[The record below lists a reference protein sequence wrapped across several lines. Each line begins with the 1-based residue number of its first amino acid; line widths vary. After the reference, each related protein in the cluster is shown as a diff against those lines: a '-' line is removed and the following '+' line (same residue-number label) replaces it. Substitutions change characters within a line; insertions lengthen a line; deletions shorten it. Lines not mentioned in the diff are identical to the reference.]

1 MNPSASTYS
10 LRSLETTASCQH
22 EHQHWQ
28 QIIRQQEEEIRQL
41 RTLLLEVMNL
51 YNCRSLR
58 HDAIDYYHDLNHLQ
72 TKLDRLILDMICE
85 GIDCPIDSHQ
95 PACTNTHFGLSATIE
110 RHGTALVSEFSRIKD
125 GCLQFL
131 SGMMSLNLL

>member
-1 MNPSASTYS
+1 MNRTASIDLSSQPT
-10 LRSLETTASCQH
+10 TTAACHQ

-41 RTLLLEVMNL
+41 RALLLDVMNH

-58 HDAIDYYHDLNHLQ
+58 YDAVDYDRDLNQLQ
-72 TKLDRLILDMICE
+72 AKLDRLNRNLVCE
-85 GIDCPIDSHQ
+85 GIDCSVAKEKLP
-95 PACTNTHFGLSATIE
+95 CTDVRFGLSATIE
-110 RHGTALVSEFSRIKD
+110 RHATSLVNEFTRIKD

-131 SGMMSLNLL
+131 AGMMSLNRL

>member
-1 MNPSASTYS
+1 MNSSASIHPLPGS
-10 LRSLETTASCQH
+10 ETTASCQH

-28 QIIRQQEEEIRQL
+28 QIIRQQEDEIRQL
-41 RTLLLEVMNL
+41 RSLLLEVMNL

-58 HDAIDYYHDLNHLQ
+58 HDAIDYYRDLNHLQ
-72 TKLDRLILDMICE
+72 TKLDRLNRDMICE
-85 GIDCPIDSHQ
+85 GIDCPIEAQ
-95 PACTNTHFGLSATIE
+95 KPICANTHFGLSATIE
-110 RHGTALVSEFSRIKD
+110 RHATVLFSEFSRIKD

>member
-1 MNPSASTYS
+1 MNSNEVNQPLS
-10 LRSLETTASCQH
+10 LSEKTASCQH

-28 QIIRQQEEEIRQL
+28 QIIRQQEEEIRNL
-41 RTLLLEVMNL
+41 RSLLLDVMNL

-58 HDAIDYYHDLNHLQ
+58 HDAVDYYRDLNQLQ
-72 TKLDRLILDMICE
+72 TKLTRLNRDLICE
-85 GIDCPIDSHQ
+85 GVECQVVLNQ
-95 PACTNTHFGLSATIE
+95 PTCTNTHFGLSATIE
-110 RHGTALVSEFSRIKD
+110 RHATVLANEFSRIKD